1 MARLFE
7 GRSAREQRAIL
18 AALERGGAALYR
30 AIAAQEPD
38 PAVRDGLLAAA
49 AREEENAEF
58 LDEHGG
64 A

>member
-7 GRSAREQRAIL
+7 GRSTKEQRAIL
-18 AALERGGAALYR
+18 AALERAGAAVYR

-38 PAVRDGLLAAA
+38 SAVRDGLLAAA
-49 AREEENAEF
+49 AREVENAEF